1 MAKKKDDGHRMGER
15 CGYTLLDD
23 GSIKVAPEYSDR
35 MAAINTQ
42 EEAINRILQVVVRE
56 CTNMMEVV
64 ASSRRLWWKEVTE
77 DYGLDGGAKYSYLPS
92 AQTIKKVKEE

>member
-15 CGYTLLDD
+15 FGYTLLDD
-23 GSIKVAPEYSDR
+23 GSIKVAPVYVDR

-64 ASSRRLWWKEVTE
+64 ASSRKLWWKDVTK
-77 DYGLDGGAKYSYLPS
+77 DYGLDENTGYYYTTSK
-92 AQTIKKVKEE
+92 TIKKFKEK